1 MRNLKKVIALI
12 AVFAMMVSTV
22 AFAQTFSDVQDTD
35 NYYEAI
41 ETLNKL
47 GILTGDDNDND
58 GVMDFRPGDSIT
70 RAEIAVIVARIK
82 GQTGAMA
89 QTNTIFTDVP
99 STHWASGY
107 IAQATNQG
115 IVNGYGNGT
124 FGPDDKVQY
133 QDVVKMLMVTLGY
146 EPYAKENGGYP
157 TGYLLAAQQQ
167 NVLNGVI
174 GGAEGAEATRGQV
187 AQMTNNAIDTPL
199 MDRYVYGTG
208 QGQYVVWDGEAW
220 SPRKTLMNQYLG
232 IQKLR
237 GLVTANNVTALDTKT
252 AIDTS
257 VVSKISLYIEDN
269 YLGTNTS
276 TDDYEIDSTV
286 QINVGDT
293 DAAEYLGYDV
303 VVYVKDNGNDTDT
316 LLSITEATGRN
327 TKASFTLDKFDSVE
341 AGNVNYLCYMK
352 NDTDRTAS
360 KFRLAN
366 DVVVIYNN
374 RQYGI
379 GFDAIE
385 DIFGDNGIIQKNT
398 TYSGEV
404 VVLDNDDVTD
414 YDVVFVNVA
423 AAGVVDEVTARGVV
437 QFMEACGGKAIMNS
451 FSKIDFE
458 NDSDDQLVK
467 ITKDGKPFDYKELKQ
482 WDVLS
487 VIANTETSDVYY
499 DVEVIGDTAING
511 TVTRTSSSETSDD
524 GTSYAINGTEY
535 DIAQGIYTNGTIK
548 AGASG
553 TFYIDKYGKI
563 IAYDKNGAE
572 NTLTENYGYVLN
584 GAVVDSS
591 FGSRVPQLQILYKD
605 GSIGTYDFANTI
617 TIENPTATVTSATGD
632 AADESSVSYR
642 YKDYEDASSKVN
654 DNVVEEM
661 VGKVITFSATNG
673 IIKNITMPSNVAAD
687 GDTTLALQAV
697 DNAGTSEYDEND
709 KYLRIN
715 GHKYDVNDET
725 VVFYIGSLGDK
736 FGYGE
741 TVNDTDNCKV
751 GNGAQLMT
759 LSGASAAAYV
769 NGNSNDYMDVV
780 VIYNRDAGIGVN
792 AGVAYVTSIGTTT
805 VDGSRV
811 LSVQYYQDGELKTSV
826 TDDRNVSDNAL
837 TEDTVPGSVFKFG
850 FTGDTITSARP
861 YLDFNGTVREKSI
874 GNGGIPKVKSVAT
887 GLVDDE
893 EVYFGAVLK
902 KQGGKLTIAT
912 MSAAG
917 DIPDLATTES
927 FNTGSYDV
935 NVYTYDPT
943 RTGRAKFAVGS
954 VGDIMVDKILTNDYG
969 DTRNGIIYTIT
980 ADGETVDS
988 PAWGALD
995 YVFVRSY
1002 ERKADIVDYMAY
1014 EFDYNSDKK

>member
-115 IVNGYGNGT
+115 IVNGYGDGT

-237 GLVTANNVTALDTKT
+237 GLVTANNVTALDTAT

-257 VVSKISLYIEDN
+257 VVSKISLYVEDN

-276 TDDYEIDSTV
+276 TDDYEIGDTV

-341 AGNVNYLCYMK
+341 NGNVDYLCYMK

-374 RQYGI
+374 RFYETGI
-379 GFDAIE
+379 SGIE
-385 DIFGDNGIIQKNT
+385 KIFGDNGFIQKNT

-437 QFMEACGGKAIMNS
+437 QFMEGCGSRTIMNS
-451 FSKIDFE
+451 FNKIDFE
-458 NDSDDQLVK
+458 SDSDDQLVK

-482 WDVLS
+482 WDVVS
-487 VIANTETSDVYY
+487 VIANTNASDVYY
-499 DVEVIGDTAING
+499 DVEVIGNTAVTG
-511 TVTRTSSSETSDD
+511 TVSRTSSSETSAD
-524 GTSYAINGTEY
+524 GLSYAINGTEY
-535 DIAQGIYTNGTIK
+535 DVAEGMYSNGTIK
-548 AGASG
+548 AGAAG

-563 IAYDKNGAE
+563 IAYDKNGADS
-572 NTLTENYGYVLN
+572 TLTENYGYVLD
-584 GAVVDSS
+584 GAVNPGN
-591 FGSRVPQLQILYKD
+591 FGSDIPQLQILYKD
-605 GSIGTYDFANTI
+605 GSIGTYDFASTI

-632 AADESSVSYR
+632 DADETSVSYK
-642 YKDYEDASSKVN
+642 YKDNGSADE
-654 DNVVEEM
+654 VVAEM
-661 VGKVITFSATNG
+661 IGKVITFSATTG
-673 IIKNITMPSNVAAD
+673 VIKNITMPSDKASD
-687 GDTTLALQAV
+687 GDTTLALQAY
-697 DNAGTSEYDEND
+697 DNSGKAEYDEND

-715 GHKYDVNDET
+715 GRKYDVSDET

-741 TVNDTDNCKV
+741 AVNDTDNCKV

-769 NGNSNDYMDVV
+769 NGNSNGYMNVV

-792 AGVAYVTSIGTTT
+792 AGIAYVTSIGTTT

-826 TDDRNVSDNAL
+826 TDDRIVGDL
-837 TEDTVPGSVFKFG
+837 TEDTVAGSVFKFG
-850 FTGDTITSARP
+850 FTGDTITSARA
-861 YLDFNGTVREKSI
+861 YLDFNGTVRDKAAGED
-874 GNGGIPKVKSVAT
+874 GIPNVATVGT

-902 KQGGKLTIAT
+902 KQNGKLTIAT
-912 MSAAG
+912 MDAG
-917 DIPDLATTES
+917 NLPNLTTTES

-954 VGDIMVDKILTNDYG
+954 VGDIVVDKILTNDYG
-969 DTRNGIIYTIT
+969 DEDILYTIF

-988 PAWGALD
+988 PAWGMLD

-1014 EFDYNSDKK
+1014 EFDYDYDKK

>member
-167 NVLNGVI
+167 NVLKGVI

-237 GLVTANNVTALDTKT
+237 GIVTSNNVTDLNATK

-257 VVSKISLYIEDN
+257 VVEKISLYIEDN

-276 TDDYEIDSTV
+276 DYVIGETANLI
-286 QINVGDT
+286 VGDT

-303 VVYVKDNGNDTDT
+303 VVYAKDNGNNNDDT

-341 AGNVNYLCYMK
+341 AGSTNYICYMK
-352 NDTDRTAS
+352 NDTDRAAS
-360 KFRLAN
+360 KLRLAN

-374 RQYGI
+374 RFYEAGMS
-379 GFDAIE
+379 AVE
-385 DIFGDNGIIQKNT
+385 KIFGAGGIIQKDT

-404 VVLDNDDVTD
+404 VLLDNDDVTD
-414 YDVVFVNVA
+414 YDVVFVDVA
-423 AAGVVDEVTARGVV
+423 AGAVVDEVTTRGVV
-437 QFMEACGGKAIMNS
+437 QLLNSCGERNTMNS
-451 FSKIDFE
+451 FNKIDFE
-458 NDSDDQLVK
+458 STSDDQLIK

-487 VIANTETSDVYY
+487 VIANTNSSDVYY
-499 DVEVIGDTAING
+499 EIEVIGNTAITG
-511 TVTRTSSSETSDD
+511 QVSRTATSETSADN
-524 GTSYAINGTEY
+524 TAYTINGVEY
-535 DIAQGIYTNGTIK
+535 DLVASAYTNGTLK
-548 AGASG
+548 AGAAG

-563 IAYDKNGAE
+563 IAYDKNGTT
-572 NTLTENYGYVLN
+572 NPISENYGYVIN
-584 GAVVDSS
+584 GSVYPSN
-591 FGSRVPQLQILYKD
+591 FGSEVPQLQILYKD
-605 GSIGTYDFANTI
+605 GSIGAYDFSGTVSIDNPTSSMKIEANAEQKDDNIVYKYSEHKDYNNTI
-617 TIENPTATVTSATGD
+617 VKELIGQ
-632 AADESSVSYR
+632 
-642 YKDYEDASSKVN
+642 
-654 DNVVEEM
+654 
-661 VGKVITFSATNG
+661 VITFSATNG
-673 IIKNITMPSNVAAD
+673 YIKNIALASTIASE
-687 GDTTLALQAV
+687 GDTKLAIQAYGSSKTDSYEKEDMRFNIGGKKLFVDDETLVFFIGRSGESFAYGEEPDKNYSV
-697 DNAGTSEYDEND
+697 DNC
-709 KYLRIN
+709 
-715 GHKYDVNDET
+715 T
-725 VVFYIGSLGDK
+725 VGKAAQLGDISGINAA
-736 FGYGE
+736 GY
-741 TVNDTDNCKV
+741 
-751 GNGAQLMT
+751 M
-759 LSGASAAAYV
+759 
-769 NGNSNDYMDVV
+769 NGNNNSVLDVV
-780 VIYNRDAGIGVN
+780 VIYNADAGIDANTGI
-792 AGVAYVTSIGTTT
+792 AYVTSVGTTS
-805 VDGSRV
+805 VDGSKV
-811 LSVQYYQDGELKTSV
+811 LSVQYYQDGELKEAV
-826 TDDRNVSDNAL
+826 TDSNYADYNLGTNIVA
-837 TEDTVPGSVFKFG
+837 GSLYKFS
-850 FTGDTITSARP
+850 FTGETITSAKE
-861 YLDFNGTVREKSI
+861 YLTFNGTVRDKV
-874 GNGGIPKVKSVAT
+874 GDTDQNGVPNVAMVGSGT
-887 GLVDDE
+887 TQDE

-902 KQGGKLTIAT
+902 KQGSKILIAT
-912 MSAAG
+912 M
-917 DIPDLATTES
+917 DQNNMPNLATTES
-927 FNTGSYDV
+927 FNAANYDV

-943 RTGRAKFAVGS
+943 RTGRARFAVGS
-954 VGDIMVDKILTNDYG
+954 VGDIMVDKILTND
-969 DTRNGIIYTIT
+969 NGSEEGSLYTIY
-980 ADGETVDS
+980 ADGKTLTS
-988 PAWGALD
+988 PAWGMLD

-1014 EFDYNSDKK
+1014 EYDWNFDRN

>member
-237 GLVTANNVTALDTKT
+237 GLVTANNVTSLDAIT

-276 TDDYEIDSTV
+276 TDDYEIGDTV

-327 TKASFTLDKFDSVE
+327 TKASFTLDKFDNVE
-341 AGNVNYLCYMK
+341 FGTQTYLGYMK
-352 NDTDRTAS
+352 NDTDRAAS
-360 KFRLAN
+360 KLRLAN
-366 DVVVIYNN
+366 DAVVIYNN
-374 RQYGI
+374 RFYGT
-379 GFDAIE
+379 GDSAI
-385 DIFGDNGIIQKNT
+385 DRLFGDNGVIKKNT

-414 YDVVFVNVA
+414 YDVVFVDVA
-423 AAGVVDEVTARGVV
+423 AGAVVDEVTARGVV
-437 QFMEACGGKAIMNS
+437 QLLSSCGERATMNS
-451 FSKIDFE
+451 FNKIDFE
-458 NDSDDQLVK
+458 STSDDQIIK

-487 VIANTETSDVYY
+487 VVAYTAPSDVYY
-499 DVEVIGDTAING
+499 EIEVIGDTAITG
-511 TVTRTSSSETSDD
+511 TVTRTSTSETSSDN
-524 GTSYAINGTEY
+524 TAYTINGVDY
-535 DIAQGIYTNGTIK
+535 DLVANPYTNGTLK
-548 AGASG
+548 AGAAG

-563 IAYDKNGAE
+563 IAYDRNGTT
-572 NTLTENYGYVLN
+572 NPISENYGYVIN
-584 GAVVDSS
+584 GDVVSGN
-591 FGSRVPQLQILYKD
+591 FGGSVPQLQILYKD
-605 GSIGTYDFANTI
+605 GSIGAYDFAGTVSI
-617 TIENPTATVTSATGD
+617 DNPTAEMIAEVNERPDSDNISYKYNDHDSYNDDMID
-632 AADESSVSYR
+632 AII
-642 YKDYEDASSKVN
+642 
-654 DNVVEEM
+654 
-661 VGKVITFSATNG
+661 GQVITFNATDGYIRN
-673 IIKNITMPSNVAAD
+673 IALPSKNAND
-687 GDTTLALQAV
+687 GDTKLAVQAY
-697 DNAGTSEYDEND
+697 GTNKTDAYEPDD
-709 KYLRIN
+709 MRFTIGGKRLF
-715 GHKYDVNDET
+715 VTDET
-725 VVFYIGSLGDK
+725 VVFFIGRSGEDFSYETK
-736 FGYGE
+736 PATGYS
-741 TVNDTDNCKV
+741 VDNCTV
-751 GNGAQLMT
+751 GTAAQFGQIDGVNAVGYM
-759 LSGASAAAYV
+759 
-769 NGNSNDYMDVV
+769 NGNNNSTLDVV
-780 VIYNRDAGIGVN
+780 VVYNADAGIDAN

-811 LSVQYYQDGELKTSV
+811 LSIQYYQDGELKESV
-826 TDDRNVSDNAL
+826 TDSNYSDYLNGVTA
-837 TEDTVPGSVFKFG
+837 GSLYKFS
-850 FTGDTITSARP
+850 FTGDVITSAKP
-861 YLDFNGTVREKSI
+861 YLVVGDEVRGNI
-874 GNGGIPKVKSVAT
+874 RNGNGIPDVKMIGT
-887 GLVDDE
+887 GTTSDE
-893 EVYFGAVLK
+893 EVFFGAVIK
-902 KQGGKLTIAT
+902 KQGNRITVAT
-912 MSAAG
+912 MDAG
-917 DIPDLATTES
+917 ELPNLATTES
-927 FNTGSYDV
+927 FNGSNYET

-943 RTGRAKFAVGS
+943 RSGRAKFAVGS
-954 VGDIMVDKILTNDYG
+954 MGDIMVDKILTND
-969 DTRNGIIYTIT
+969 NGSDLTGLYTIYAEGKT
-980 ADGETVDS
+980 FDS
-988 PAWGALD
+988 PAWGMLD
-995 YVFVRSY
+995 YVFVRTY
-1002 ERKADIVDYMAY
+1002 ERSADVVDYMSY
-1014 EFDYNSDKK
+1014 EYDYDYDINNINQ